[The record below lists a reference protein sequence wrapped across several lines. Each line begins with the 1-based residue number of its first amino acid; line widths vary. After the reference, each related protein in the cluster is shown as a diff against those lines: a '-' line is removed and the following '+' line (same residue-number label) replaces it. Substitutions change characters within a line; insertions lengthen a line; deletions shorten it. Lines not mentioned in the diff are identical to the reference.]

1 MLKTNAS
8 SFLAFDEESVFADIK
23 KDMSKRV
30 SRAAELMHRLSTSK
44 VPVWKGTALANM
56 QWSVGTPFSG
66 TVKAG
71 GGSKDPGP
79 TNSMRVGSE
88 PRRPENQAL
97 SDASFD
103 RLNFSNPFQEFILT
117 NNAPHMRRIEFGL
130 PPRDGLKARAPKGVF
145 RVSALEVE
153 ARMKAEGLL

>member
-8 SFLAFDEESVFADIK
+8 SFLRDDDLSIMNDIK
-23 KDMSKRV
+23 RDMTRRV
-30 SRAAELMHRLSTSK
+30 ERAATLMHRLSTSK
-44 VPVWKGTALANM
+44 IPVWKGTALANM
-56 QWSVGTPFSG
+56 QWSTGAPAVGVVS
-66 TVKAG
+66 AA

-88 PRRPENQAL
+88 PRRPENQAVA
-97 SDASFD
+97 DASFNQ
-103 RLNFSNPFQEFILT
+103 LNFSNPFQEFILV

-145 RVSALEVE
+145 RVSSLEVE

>member
-1 MLKTNAS
+1 MLKTNAN
-8 SFLAFDEESVFADIK
+8 SFLDMNENVIFDDIK
-23 KDMSKRV
+23 RDLTKRV
-30 SRAAELMHRLSTSK
+30 KRAAELMHRLSTSK

-56 QWSVGTPFSG
+56 QWSTGAPATGV
-66 TVKAG
+66 VDAA

-88 PRRPENQAL
+88 PRRPENQAI
-97 SDASFD
+97 SDASFA